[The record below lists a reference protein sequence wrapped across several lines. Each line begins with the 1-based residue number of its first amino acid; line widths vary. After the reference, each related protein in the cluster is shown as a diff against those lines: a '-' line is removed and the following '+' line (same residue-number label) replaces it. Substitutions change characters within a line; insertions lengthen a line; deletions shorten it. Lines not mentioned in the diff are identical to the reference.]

1 MSEYWNTRIKNL
13 SPYVPGEQPKDRRF
27 IKLNTN
33 ENPYPP
39 SPMVIEA
46 IKKAANESL
55 RLYPDPECTEF
66 REAVAARYGV
76 KAEQVF
82 AGNGSDE
89 ILAFAFGA
97 FFESAKEDVA
107 GTSEKTPLILFPDI
121 TYSFY
126 PVYANL
132 WDIPYKL
139 IPLRDD
145 FTINTG
151 EYKIK
156 SGGVILPNPNAPT
169 GIALTLED
177 VLSLAKYLAGIG
189 KVFIADEAYI
199 AFSGARRAISNEQ
212 GAISNEQGAISNEQ
226 GAISNEQLAMSNEQG
241 AMSNEQGAKLG
252 LLSAVPHING
262 NPNLLT
268 VHTLSK
274 SAALAG
280 LRVGFAI
287 GNEKLIEALCRIR
300 DSFNS
305 YTMDR
310 IALAGAS
317 AAVRDAAYYDEINNR
332 VAATRERTANSLR
345 TLEFN
350 VLPSDS
356 NFLFIKPP
364 VIKGADF
371 FAALREKGVLVR
383 HFNKDK
389 IKDYLR
395 VSIGTDEDMDTF
407 LKMCEKIIRGT
418 E

>member
-1 MSEYWNTRIKNL
+1 MGEYWNTRIKNL

-39 SPMVIEA
+39 SPKVIEA
-46 IKKAANESL
+46 IQKAANESL

-66 REAVAARYGV
+66 REAAAARYGV
-76 KAEQVF
+76 KIEQVF

-97 FFESAKEDVA
+97 FFESAKEGVTGA
-107 GTSEKTPLILFPDI
+107 SEKIQPILFPDI

-139 IPLRDD
+139 MPLRDD

-169 GIALTLED
+169 GIALPLKEI
-177 VLSLAKYLAGIG
+177 LSLAEYLAEAG
-189 KVFIADEAYI
+189 KVFIVDEAYI
-199 AFSGARRAISNEQ
+199 AFSGAKRAV
-212 GAISNEQGAISNEQ
+212 
-226 GAISNEQLAMSNEQG
+226 SNEQG
-241 AMSNEQGAKLG
+241 AMSSEQRAKLG
-252 LLSAVPHING
+252 SLSAVPHINN

-274 SAALAG
+274 SASLAG

-310 IALAGAS
+310 IALAGAA
-317 AAVRDAAYYDEINNR
+317 AAVRDVAYYDDINSR
-332 VAATRERTANSLR
+332 VAATRERAANSLR
-345 TLEFN
+345 GLEFN
-350 VLPSDS
+350 VLPSES

-364 VIKGADF
+364 RIKGADF
-371 FAALREKGVLVR
+371 FAALREKGILVR
-383 HFNKDK
+383 HFNKEK

-395 VSIGTDEDMDTF
+395 VTMGTDKDMDTF
-407 LKMCEKIIRGT
+407 LDICEKIIRR
-418 E
+418 EA